1 MAPLSKE
8 LCGVILPHDYF
19 GSHLNSKGETVD
31 DELEIRNFRKAAE
44 VLAEVWT
51 GHVIDGH
58 GVTAV
63 TSFEQDDADVTYPSE
78 VWIRD
83 HVCTSQYMLQ
93 IRKSSDRNVL
103 PLKDPTFDKC

>member
-8 LCGVILPHDYF
+8 MCGLILPHDYF

-31 DELEIRNFRKAAE
+31 DGLEVRNFRKAAE

-58 GVTAV
+58 VAYLPKPVSAVSAANGEKFGVTGGI
-63 TSFEQDDADVTYPSE
+63 FKN
-78 VWIRD
+78 
-83 HVCTSQYMLQ
+83 L
-93 IRKSSDRNVL
+93 SSREARVNFIKNLLLFHDSL
-103 PLKDPTFDKC
+103 L